1 MIFFELIEN
10 KIQPKFNEFK
20 LKNVNNVLR
29 IFIFTIS
36 RFNLNIYNASLFTLN
51 VLSLKLSIVYKIP
64 IIKY

>member
-51 VLSLKLSIVYKIP
+51 GLSLKLSIVYKIP